1 MLLDFNSIARTFN
14 VEPKGVFHVGAHHGQ
29 EMDLYDSMGVKNVVM
44 FEPSSLNFK
53 VLQTNVGSKAFLVN
67 KALGSKVESAK
78 LRIEKSNGGMS
89 NSLLDPSLHLKQYP
103 HIAFQDFEEVE
114 VVTLDSWCSD
124 NRSRANC
131 NMMSIDVQGFELEVL
146 MGAKQTLKNVEMIVC
161 EVNRDELYKDCAQ
174 VIEIDT
180 FLRYHG
186 FRRVMTN
193 WEGVT
198 WGDACYIKEE
208 KIKEIGARMPTLS
221 LVDRNFS
228 HSKDVLGFDSSCL
241 LPTSRFD
248 WSRTISNNEDLIVF
262 VDADIERVDEFQSK
276 HKIAWLIEPREVNPA
291 LADKAVVLAD
301 KFDVVITHDKTLI
314 SKIKNGKFAPIGGT
328 WISPDDW
335 GIYDKQKRVSIIA
348 SKKAYASGHSLRHL
362 AANLIPESDRFG
374 GAYKPIEKK
383 TEALSDY
390 KFSIVIENC
399 RQPGFFTEKIV
410 DSLIMGTVP
419 IYWGCPDIGEF
430 FNAKGI
436 ITFENIDELS
446 RILESDLEEFY
457 SINKEAIESNF
468 KRARRFA
475 SCDDVMFNVIT
486 GVN

>member
-1 MLLDFNSIARTFN
+1 MLLDFNSIAKTFN
-14 VEPKGVFHVGAHHGQ
+14 VEPRGVFHVGAHHGQ
-29 EMDLYDSMGVKNVVM
+29 EIGLYESMGIKNVVM
-44 FEPSSLNFK
+44 FEPSSVNFEI
-53 VLQTNVGSKAFLVN
+53 LRRNVGSKALLVN

-78 LRIEKSNGGMS
+78 LRVEKSNSGMS
-89 NSLLDPSLHLKQYP
+89 NSLLDPALHLKQYP
-103 HIAFQDFEEVE
+103 HITFQDFENVE
-114 VVTLDSWCSD
+114 VVTLDGWCSD
-124 NRSRANC
+124 NPSNANC

-174 VIEIDT
+174 VIEMDT

-208 KIKEIGARMPTLS
+208 KIRGIGATMPTVS

-228 HSKDVLGFDSSCL
+228 HSKDALGFDSACL

-248 WSRTISNNEDLIVF
+248 WNRTIRDNEDLIVF
-262 VDADIERVDEFQSK
+262 VDSEIERVDQYRSK
-276 HKIAWLIEPREVNPA
+276 HKVAWLIEPREVNPL
-291 LADKAVVLAD
+291 LADKAITLAD
-301 KFDVVITHDKTLI
+301 KFDLVITHDKMLI
-314 SKIKNGKFAPIGGT
+314 SKIKNGRFAPIGGS

-335 GIYDKQKRVSIIA
+335 GINHKQKRVSIIA

-362 AANLIPESDRFG
+362 AANLIPKDDRFG
-374 GAYKPIEKK
+374 GAYKQISKK
-383 TEALSDY
+383 NEALADY

-399 RQPGFFTEKIV
+399 RQPGWFTEKIV

-430 FNAKGI
+430 FDVKGI
-436 ITFENIDELS
+436 ITFENLEDLS
-446 RILESDLEEFY
+446 KILQSDLDAFY
-457 SINKEAIESNF
+457 DNNREAIESNF
-468 KRARRFA
+468 KKARRFA
-475 SCDDVMFNVIT
+475 SCDDIMFNSMI